1 MVDNNEGQPDTS
13 KAFAMLDAFASVG
26 VTIFDLTFTNI
37 KEDAR
42 GRQEV
47 RGHDENQSLAVVRQS
62 MPRLMANAPRQQN
75 NIIVRPHNP
84 PGVLVVQLDD
94 LDSAKADRV
103 TPHAFMVIRTS
114 KGKDGAGNY
123 QAWVA
128 VNDAPAGK
136 EAAKDFARRLRKGA
150 GADRTASGAT
160 RIAGSLNFKRKYAPA
175 FPLIEITHMNPG
187 KLTGCAALDLAGVVA
202 AREEPRPPL
211 PAYARP
217 VTPSGRPSRKKWPSY
232 SYCVQHA
239 PMSHGEDRPDISRAD
254 FTWCRTAIE
263 WGWSKEDT
271 ARRLME
277 LSEKAKENGERYA
290 VLTATNAASSV
301 ERQPYRDRSTP
312 RPA

>member
-1 MVDNNEGQPDTS
+1 
-13 KAFAMLDAFASVG
+13 MLDAFASVG

-37 KEDAR
+37 KEDTR

-47 RGHDENQSLAVVRQS
+47 RGHDENQSLAEVRRS

-75 NIIVRPHNP
+75 NIIIRPHNP
-84 PGVLVVQLDD
+84 PGVAVVQLDD

-114 KGKDGAGNY
+114 KGKT
-123 QAWVA
+123 
-128 VNDAPAGK
+128 APAIIRHGLPSMTHRQEK

-160 RIAGSLNFKRKYAPA
+160 RIAGSLNFKLQIRAA

-187 KLTGCAALDLAGVVA
+187 NVTSCAALDLAGLVA

-211 PAYARP
+211 PAYTRP

-232 SYCVQHA
+232 A
-239 PMSHGEDRPDISRAD
+239 LLRPTCAHEPR
-254 FTWCRTAIE
+254 R
-263 WGWSKEDT
+263 GP
-271 ARRLME
+271 ARYFARGFYMVPD
-277 LSEKAKENGERYA
+277 G
-290 VLTATNAASSV
+290 
-301 ERQPYRDRSTP
+301 D
-312 RPA
+312 